1 MKITS
6 RKNERVQHL
15 RRLGADGAYRR
26 ECGEM
31 VCDGFKLLE
40 EAISAG
46 LEIREVLTA
55 GDISGFALP
64 SGAAVYET
72 ERDIIEAVSQ
82 QKTPQNVVF
91 SAKIPRFERAATLA
105 GSIILEN
112 IQDPGN
118 VGTVIRTANAFDVP
132 QVILAGDCAD
142 PFSPKTLRAAMGAA
156 FRKRVVRM
164 TLEEIAGAKGKV
176 PLYAAALS
184 DKAADL
190 RGVSLADAAVA
201 VGNEGRG
208 LTREAVD
215 ICDGTVIIPMTA
227 FCESLN
233 ASVAASIIMWE
244 MARSRL

>member
-55 GDISGFALP
+55 GDISGFKLP
-64 SGAAVYET
+64 SGASVYET

-190 RGVSLADAAVA
+190 RGVSLTDAAVA